1 MGDYQERVVDE
12 KAALDTKINNLEEFV
27 DSTLYQTLKYFDQR
41 LLNDQLEIMKNYSDV
56 LGLRIFAF
64 KQAANEV

>member
-1 MGDYQERVVDE
+1 MEDYQERVVDE

-41 LLNDQLEIMKNYSDV
+41 LLNAQLEIMKNYSDV